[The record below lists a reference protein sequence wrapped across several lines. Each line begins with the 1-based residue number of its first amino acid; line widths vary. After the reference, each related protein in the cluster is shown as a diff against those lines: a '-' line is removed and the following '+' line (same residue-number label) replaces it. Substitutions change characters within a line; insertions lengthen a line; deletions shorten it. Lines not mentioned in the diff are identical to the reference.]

1 MAQNKIVDNAA
12 PNAPN
17 DDFMR
22 EPITWPDVTTKNYEI
37 NTNFPDLYQ
46 QS

>member
-1 MAQNKIVDNAA
+1 MAQNKIVDNA
-12 PNAPN
+12 APN